1 MNSNNS
7 NNLCISTHY
16 CHFSFCC
23 LAHYRDRKASEGDS
37 QIFGLRNLLEDSVV
51 SFTEVRMIR
60 FGKNSQVLFLTC

>member
-1 MNSNNS
+1 MEHVSS
-7 NNLCISTHY
+7 GSRWRGVSQTGG
-16 CHFSFCC
+16 
-23 LAHYRDRKASEGDS
+23 RKASEGDS